1 MNSYHEYIL
10 VVEDDKQI
18 QRFIGYALDTAGFPH
33 TSASTGESAL
43 NLLVSEPI
51 DLMLLD
57 LGLPDFDGM
66 EVIRKVREWSQM
78 PIIVVSARDQDKE
91 KVAALDLGADDY
103 LTKPF
108 SASELLA
115 RIRVA
120 LRHLYRQENHSEI
133 SARSIDQLKIDFEKH
148 LVYLENEQIHL
159 TPLEYS
165 LLSLLFCNIGKVLT
179 TQNILKEVYGINYG
193 NDTQAL
199 RKLMA
204 GLRRKIEKNP
214 SKPRYIMTEIGV
226 GYRLVDE

>member
-1 MNSYHEYIL
+1 MNSYHEHIL
-10 VVEDDKQI
+10 IVEDDKQI

-33 TSASTGESAL
+33 TSATTGENAL

-108 SASELLA
+108 SASNPMSCALGTGAATTCGVPTPCWKPWCWIWMPNNGAAWPHCCAPCCRPCLCRLA
-115 RIRVA
+115 FA
-120 LRHLYRQENHSEI
+120 NACLASTAE
-133 SARSIDQLKIDFEKH
+133 ARWS
-148 LVYLENEQIHL
+148 
-159 TPLEYS
+159 
-165 LLSLLFCNIGKVLT
+165 
-179 TQNILKEVYGINYG
+179 
-193 NDTQAL
+193 
-199 RKLMA
+199 
-204 GLRRKIEKNP
+204 
-214 SKPRYIMTEIGV
+214 SKPARVPWGV
-226 GYRLVDE
+226 MS